1 VINVYLLNPHLT
13 MTLKCLIA
21 DDEPLAHTLLENYI
35 GRLKT
40 LSVAGHAYNAFEVL
54 DFLGENE
61 VDILFLDINMPDMTG
76 LDMLKTLA
84 HPPIVILTTAYSEHS
99 LEAFDLGV
107 MDYLLKPIKFDRFL
121 KAVNRVI
128 DLKKPVHTPPSVPI
142 ESGFHSSSIFSHE
155 TPERLENNHGNKPE
169 RLENNHGNKSERLEN
184 NHSNFIFI
192 KDGTTNY
199 KVNFDE
205 LLYVQAYGNFAK
217 VFTTKQTIVASI
229 TMKHLEEELPESSFT
244 RVHKSYI
251 INIQKVSKIEGNTV
265 FIGKIEIP
273 VGAVYKM
280 GLDKKVKG

>member
-1 VINVYLLNPHLT
+1 

-54 DFLGENE
+54 DFLSENE

-76 LDMLKTLA
+76 LEMLKTLSN
-84 HPPIVILTTAYSEHS
+84 PPIVILTTAYSEYS

-107 MDYLLKPIKFDRFL
+107 MDYLLKPIRFDRFL
-121 KAVNRVI
+121 KSVNRLI
-128 DLKKPVHTPPSVPI
+128 DLKKPTHTPSVFSAEMHEKI
-142 ESGFHSSSIFSHE
+142 E
-155 TPERLENNHGNKPE
+155 
-169 RLENNHGNKSERLEN
+169 KSEK
-184 NHSNFIFI
+184 NHNDFIFI

-199 KVNFDE
+199 KINFDD

-217 VFTTKQTIVASI
+217 IYTTKQTIVASI
-229 TMKHLEEELPESSFT
+229 TMKHLEDDLPENLFT

-251 INIQKVSKIEGNTV
+251 VNIQKVSKIEGNLV
-265 FIGKIEIP
+265 FINKVSIP

-280 GLDKKVKG
+280 ALDKKIKN

>member
-1 VINVYLLNPHLT
+1 

-21 DDEPLAHTLLENYI
+21 DDEPLAHKLLENYI
-35 GRLKT
+35 ERLKT

-76 LDMLKTLA
+76 LDMLKTLT

-128 DLKKPVHTPPSVPI
+128 DLKKPVHYQPTPPSV
-142 ESGFHSSSIFSHE
+142 FSAEMHE
-155 TPERLENNHGNKPE
+155 KLEKSDKNHYDYV
-169 RLENNHGNKSERLEN
+169 
-184 NHSNFIFI
+184 FI

-199 KVNFDE
+199 KINFDE

-217 VFTTKQTIVASI
+217 VFTTKQIIVAST
-229 TMKHLEEELPESSFT
+229 TMKHLEEELPELSFT

-251 INIQKVSKIEGNTV
+251 INIQIEGNTV
-265 FIGKIEIP
+265 FIGKTEIP

-280 GLDKKVKG
+280 SLDKKVKG

>member
-1 VINVYLLNPHLT
+1 

-35 GRLKT
+35 GKLKT

-54 DFLGENE
+54 DFLGENS

-76 LDMLKTLA
+76 LDMLKTLSN
-84 HPPIVILTTAYSEHS
+84 PPIVILTTAYSEHS

-128 DLKKPVHTPPSVPI
+128 ELKKPTHPPPSLFPT
-142 ESGFHSSSIFSHE
+142 EM
-155 TPERLENNHGNKPE
+155 PEKTE
-169 RLENNHGNKSERLEN
+169 KSEK
-184 NHSNFIFI
+184 NHNDFIFI

-199 KVNFDE
+199 KINFDD

-217 VFTTKQTIVASI
+217 IYTTKQTIVASI
-229 TMKHLEEELPESSFT
+229 TMKHLEYDLPENLFT

-251 INIQKVSKIEGNTV
+251 VNIQKVNKIEGNQV
-265 FIGKIEIP
+265 FIDKVSIP

-280 GLDKKVKG
+280 ALDKKIKS

>member
-1 VINVYLLNPHLT
+1 
-13 MTLKCLIA
+13 MTLRCLIA

-40 LSVAGHAYNAFEVL
+40 LAVAGHAYNAFEVL
-54 DFLGENE
+54 DFLSEND

-76 LDMLKTLA
+76 LEMLKTLSN
-84 HPPIVILTTAYSEHS
+84 PPIIILTTAYSEHS

-128 DLKKPVHTPPSVPI
+128 ELKKPQGGPSVPNAFGM
-142 ESGFHSSSIFSHE
+142 SHNSIFQAFSHE
-155 TPERLENNHGNKPE
+155 NIEKTEKNHND
-169 RLENNHGNKSERLEN
+169 
-184 NHSNFIFI
+184 FIFI

-199 KVNFDE
+199 KINFND

-217 VFTTKQTIVASI
+217 IYTTKQTIVASM
-229 TMKHLEEELPESSFT
+229 TMKHLEDELPENLFT

-251 INIQKVSKIEGNTV
+251 INIQKVSKIEGNV
-265 FIGKIEIP
+265 VYIEKTNIP

-280 GLDKKVKG
+280 ALDKKIKG

>member
-1 VINVYLLNPHLT
+1 MI
-13 MTLKCLIA
+13 LKCLIA

-76 LDMLKTLA
+76 LDMLKTLS

-99 LEAFDLGV
+99 LEAFELGV

-128 DLKKPVHTPPSVPI
+128 DLKKPMQIPPSVI
-142 ESGFHSSSIFSHE
+142 SHE
-155 TPERLENNHGNKPE
+155 TLERLENNHGKTE
-169 RLENNHGNKSERLEN
+169 RLEK
-184 NHSNFIFI
+184 NHSDFIFI

-199 KVNFDE
+199 KINFDD

-217 VFTTKQTIVASI
+217 IYTTKQTIVASI
-229 TMKHLEEELPESSFT
+229 TMKHLEDDLPENLFT

-251 INIQKVSKIEGNTV
+251 VNIQKVSKIEGNLV
-265 FIGKIEIP
+265 FMDKVSIP

-280 GLDKKVKG
+280 ALDKKIKN